1 MLLFYI
7 NKRML
12 TLVVAMETENTHWDG
27 VSKMN
32 KNAVVEIFDRYGSG
46 LYNYVLRLCGDPML
60 ADQIVGD
67 VFAKLLDQLA
77 AGKGPTSNLRSY
89 LYETAYHQII
99 DEARYAKR
107 RVSLEAAVWLSQD
120 QQSALLRLEDEIL
133 FKQVLHAIQ
142 HRLTDDQRHVI
153 ILRFLEEFSL
163 RETAAILGKRVEHIK
178 VIQGRAIAALR
189 RTLEHQGIRKTVSS
203 SVLRNIPKSM
213 HHVVASP

>member
-1 MLLFYI
+1 
-7 NKRML
+7 ML

-153 ILRFLEEFSL
+153 VLRFLEEFSL

-189 RTLEHQGIRKTVSS
+189 RTLEYQGIRKTVSS

>member
-1 MLLFYI
+1 
-7 NKRML
+7 ML

-32 KNAVVEIFDRYGSG
+32 KNAVVEIFDRYGSA

-153 ILRFLEEFSL
+153 VLRFLEEFSL

-189 RTLEHQGIRKTVSS
+189 RTLEYQGIRKTVSS

>member
-1 MLLFYI
+1 
-7 NKRML
+7 ML

-189 RTLEHQGIRKTVSS
+189 RTLEYQGIRKTVSS

>member
-32 KNAVVEIFDRYGSG
+32 KNAVVEIFDRYGSA

-89 LYETAYHQII
+89 LYETAYHRII

-153 ILRFLEEFSL
+153 VLRFLEEFSL